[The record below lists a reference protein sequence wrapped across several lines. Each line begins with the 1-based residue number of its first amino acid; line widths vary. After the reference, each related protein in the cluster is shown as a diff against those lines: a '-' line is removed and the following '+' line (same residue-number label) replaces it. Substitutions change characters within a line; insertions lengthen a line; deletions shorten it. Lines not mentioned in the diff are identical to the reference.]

1 MSDLGPPYGYALRRN
16 GSCYD
21 TENDCG
27 QTWSPYHACCPKG
40 TVCTHNSSDNC
51 CRSEAD
57 CGNILKED
65 PHCGNTTGVLYLEN
79 NYFCCADGTAAF
91 AWIENGWV
99 GCADSV
105 SVLGSAYSLL
115 SPVSTTQSTSTTTN
129 TSTTSASTVTS
140 QSKAAT
146 IPATATAE
154 STASSDSS
162 STGSSSNTNTG
173 AIAGG
178 VVGGV
183 AGLALVALLIWYF
196 VYRRAQAARTAR
208 PHAMSYVGPRVKNYQ
223 PTELQ
228 AEASPPI
235 YELALNTPTHRN
247 DTI

>member
-1 MSDLGPPYGYALRRN
+1 MSDLESPYGYALRRN

-27 QTWSPYHACCPKG
+27 QTWAPYHACCPKG

-57 CGNILKED
+57 CGNILAED

-91 AWIENGWV
+91 AWIDKGWV

-105 SVLGSAYSLL
+105 SLLGSQYSLL

-154 STASSDSS
+154 PTDLSDSS
-162 STGSSSNTNTG
+162 STGSSSSTNTG

-196 VYRRAQAARTAR
+196 VRRSQAARTAR
-208 PHAMSYVGPRVKNYQ
+208 PQAMSYVGPRVKNYQ

-235 YELALNTPTHRN
+235 YELALNTPTARN
-247 DTI
+247 DI